1 MRTYEEYS
9 PMKKNLFFTAGVA
22 FLLLSLL
29 ASIPVRQVHAQD
41 DTSGVPVT
49 TKDFDPHPFSFN
61 TGSPDGALGALSRPA
76 GSGAETE
83 TADDFVLT
91 QATVISGAT
100 IHGLLVPTG
109 AAVPGVANV
118 EVEVYHVFSPTSNES
133 DVNRT
138 SGPPTFSTVNV
149 PTRVNS
155 PADVEIGAATRDS
168 GEGGLSFNTTSIS
181 SAFLVRNTVINGIN
195 KKPDQL
201 THGEGPATGEEVEI
215 DITFNTPI
223 LLPADHYF
231 FRPEV
236 QVNGGNFL
244 FLSAPRPITTGTP
257 FPAGTTDLQAWIR
270 NVGLKPDW
278 LRIGSDIINGN
289 PPTFFPATFNM
300 TFSLSGNSIPE
311 AGTPGQANCH
321 GQTVSALA
329 TQFGGID
336 SSAFTLGYSNTAA
349 LQDGVQV
356 FCGN

>member
-1 MRTYEEYS
+1 MQKT
-9 PMKKNLFFTAGVA
+9 LFLTAGVA
-22 FLLLSLL
+22 FVLLSLL
-29 ASIPVRQVHAQD
+29 TSLPVRHAQAAAAGF
-41 DTSGVPVT
+41 SVT
-49 TKDFDPHPFSFN
+49 TDVDPHPFSFN

-76 GSGAETE
+76 GSGSETE

-91 QATVISGAT
+91 QATVINGAT

-109 AAVPGVANV
+109 TVVPRVANV
-118 EVEVYHVFSPTSNES
+118 EVEIYHVFSPTSPDS
-133 DVNRT
+133 DVSRT
-138 SGPPTFSTVNV
+138 SGPPTFSTANV

-155 PADVEIGAATRDS
+155 PADVEIAAATRDS
-168 GEGGLSFNTTSIS
+168 SDGGLSITTTSIS
-181 SAFLVRNTVINGIN
+181 AAFTVRNTVINGIN
-195 KKPDQL
+195 KKPNQL

-215 DITFNTPI
+215 DITFNTPVF
-223 LLPADHYF
+223 LPADHYF

-244 FLSAPRPITTGTP
+244 FLSAPRPTTGTP

-270 NVGLKPDW
+270 NSELKPDW

-311 AGTPGQANCH
+311 AGAPGRQNCH
-321 GQTVSALA
+321 GQTISAIA

-336 SSAFTLGYSNTAA
+336 PSAFSLGYANTAA